1 MLPMPPPSL
10 PAPMSRLATTR
21 FKPRRPPSLFFF
33 WLATARTDYQIVAPD
48 LQGHQVCMLML
59 FLFSIQDLFHRP
71 KEPIDRQQSM
81 PKSMRPC
88 RKC

>member
-59 FLFSIQDLFHRP
+59 FLVIHQ
-71 KEPIDRQQSM
+71 
-81 PKSMRPC
+81 PC
-88 RKC
+88 LSFLLWNTQRRNMHGDSQGIF